1 MRKTHLLALTLLTLC
16 RPAAAQDNLPP
27 ITLELDGYMRW
38 YGTFADF
45 FKKTDMPHLASGNVN
60 KFDIMGD
67 AEIYFQGSTALEN
80 GLKIGVMVQIKAGT
94 EEKTF
99 DESYL
104 FAQGSFGQAQIGN
117 VKNVNYQMAVT
128 APTVSLMG
136 VQESSYNR
144 FGLFGLLGKSAE
156 ATYATWDDISTK
168 LNYISPTASGL
179 TVGLSLM
186 PSNKSGGGDNS
197 VLVGN
202 AVFQYGFSIAG
213 LYEKRL
219 NDDWLIIAGAG
230 YAHYKPRDSFAG
242 THKPIR
248 DFSAGIRAEYK
259 NFSFGG
265 SFKREL
271 SPYNTASA
279 DGNFSNAQGRVWDAG
294 VSYDNNLYGVSLT
307 YTGAQTRDTALD
319 SRKNTSDLI
328 VAATKYR
335 LGAGVSVFLDMSYAK
350 VDFASGA
357 KAQGVGSAAGFDVVF

>member
-1 MRKTHLLALTLLTLC
+1 MKKAYLFALAPLLFC
-16 RPAAAQDNLPP
+16 RPAFAEENRPP

-60 KFDIMGD
+60 KFDVMGD
-67 AEIYFQGSTALEN
+67 AEIYFQGATTLEN

-104 FAQGSFGQAQIGN
+104 FLQGNFGQAQIGN
-117 VKNVNYQMAVT
+117 IKNVNYQLSVT

-168 LNYISPTASGL
+168 LNYISPT
-179 TVGLSLM
+179 VGGMTFGISLM
-186 PSNKSGGGDNS
+186 PSNKSGGGDDT
-197 VLVGN
+197 VLVDN
-202 AVFQYGFSIAG
+202 AVFQYGVSLIG
-213 LYEKRL
+213 LYTKRL
-219 NDDWLIIAGAG
+219 NDDWLITASAG

-242 THKPIR
+242 THRPIR

-271 SPYNTASA
+271 SPFNTSA
-279 DGNFSNAQGRVWDAG
+279 AGENFSNAQGRVWDAG

-319 SRKNTSDLI
+319 SGKNTSDLI

-350 VDFASGA
+350 VGFASGA
-357 KAQGVGSAAGFDVVF
+357 KAQGIGSAAGFDVLF